1 MSVIADISPVVIDD
15 RLARRNAM
23 VLSVAQALAGGNNT
37 VIAATAGIIGT
48 MLATDKGLAT
58 LPVSV
63 MVIGIWFGTLPIG
76 WLARNYGRRFALQTG
91 SVVGMLAGLVS
102 CAAVLMGSFELFL
115 VGTFGCGFY
124 SAAHQSYRFAV
135 CDTASDAYKPKAI
148 SLVLAGGVMAG
159 FIGSSTVIVT
169 KDMWAPHLFAATF
182 VAQSVLAGLAG
193 LVLTRLKS
201 PPPIPRAEREAGR
214 PLSVIAKDPLF
225 VVAVSCGVVSYV
237 VMNLLM
243 TSAPIAMVGCGHS
256 VTISTLG
263 IQWHVLGMYAP
274 SFVTGHLIVRF
285 GVFRVISAGLALLLL
300 SAVVGAGGLSVA
312 HFWISLALV
321 GIGWNFAF
329 IGATT
334 LVTLCHRPEERN
346 KVQSF
351 NDFLIFGTMAL
362 GSFASGKMMATVG
375 WEWVN
380 IAAFVPVLVVALLL
394 VWLKF
399 NRRGLPV

>member
-48 MLATDKGLAT
+48 ILATDKGLAT

-193 LVLTRLKS
+193 LALTRLKS

-312 HFWISLALV
+312 HFWISLTLV

-329 IGATT
+329 IGVTT

-394 VWLKF
+394 VWLKL

>member
-225 VVAVSCGVVSYV
+225 VVAVACGVVSYV

-312 HFWISLALV
+312 HFWISLTLV

-394 VWLKF
+394 VWLKL